1 VHHSSS
7 LQKNIFLYEGD
18 IDDEEEV
25 LDWLTDPENMELND
39 HIEKVNRKMF
49 AKIQQSSEYVAVFF
63 CERLFSMRKTF
74 LTNSVCRQ
82 QGLSAVSQSF
92 G

>member
-1 VHHSSS
+1 
-7 LQKNIFLYEGD
+7 
-18 IDDEEEV
+18 

-63 CERLFSMRKTF
+63 CKSLVKISRPV

-82 QGLSAVSQSF
+82 QGLSAVSQSA
-92 G
+92 GRNRAHR